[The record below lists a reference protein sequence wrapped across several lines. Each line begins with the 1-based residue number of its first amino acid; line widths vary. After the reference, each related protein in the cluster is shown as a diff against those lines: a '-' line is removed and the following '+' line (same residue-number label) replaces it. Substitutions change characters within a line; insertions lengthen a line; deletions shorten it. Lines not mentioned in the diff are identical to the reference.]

1 MHGPM
6 VEKKIPSALPI
17 YLAAV
22 VFFVCALLLPI
33 YQMWAILLAAA
44 LSAAAW
50 GVSRRLI
57 PPRVVMVPAPGPVYA
72 TGERELDDVL
82 NKASGDL
89 DALHALNARIPDEA
103 LSRSIDRMETAGRA
117 ILKEVAGS
125 PEKAREIR
133 KFAAYYLP
141 TAVKVLTQYAELEAA
156 GATGENARALEREV
170 KANGEIIA
178 KAFEAQL
185 DALFA
190 GDVLDVSSDLEV
202 LNAMARG
209 DGLAGSAPDR
219 GETPGP
225 SLRL

>member
-1 MHGPM
+1 M
-6 VEKKIPSALPI
+6 VEKKIPSALPV
-17 YLAAV
+17 YLAAA
-22 VFFVCALLLPI
+22 VFFACALLLPI

-57 PPRVVMVPAPGPVYA
+57 PPRVVMVPAPGPIYA
-72 TGERELDDVL
+72 TGERELDEVL
-82 NKASGDL
+82 TKASGEL
-89 DALHALNARIPDEA
+89 DALHTLNARIPDEA

-117 ILKEVAGS
+117 ILKEVAES

-156 GATGENARALEREV
+156 GAAGENAQALEREV

-178 KAFEAQL
+178 RAFEAQL

-190 GDVLDVSSDLEV
+190 GDVLDVSSDLDV

-209 DGLAGSAPDR
+209 DGLAGGAPDR
-219 GETPGP
+219 GERPGP
-225 SLRL
+225 TLRL